1 MGGCWGGQR
10 RRMHGQEGQLA
21 LAHAGQMLRNPAAA
35 AAGSCSH
42 HGLPP
47 PCALS
52 QVSYC
57 QGGYPQ
63 WQREGL
69 PVVSGSDDSAGD
81 DGEEAVAATAGRGRL
96 FGR

>member
-1 MGGCWGGQR
+1 MLGSSHSLSGQ
-10 RRMHGQEGQLA
+10 
-21 LAHAGQMLRNPAAA
+21 
-35 AAGSCSH
+35 SC
-42 HGLPP
+42 LC
-47 PCALS
+47 PCFLS

-81 DGEEAVAATAGRGRL
+81 DGEEAVAVTAGRGRL

>member
-1 MGGCWGGQR
+1 MVGCWGGQR
-10 RRMHGQEGQLA
+10 RRMHGRERQLA
-21 LAHAGQMLRNPAAA
+21 LAHAGQMLRHP
-35 AAGSCSH
+35 AGSCSH
-42 HGLPP
+42 HGLPA
-47 PCALS
+47 PCTLS

-81 DGEEAVAATAGRGRL
+81 DGEEAVAVTAGRGRL